1 MPHASLKP
9 TVKLSSVASSSNIF
23 CASSRR
29 SSFLR
34 FSSPILPHVPL
45 RGRIGQRGRAA
56 PAASCQTVPAR
67 LSCSR
72 TWYPSLCSHNTY
84 HNSPHQATVISML
97 TIFISPASPASPRCG
112 LFVLIKGM
120 GINVERS
127 GWLAKNKVHSVVP
140 PHFSLVGVLMA
151 RVGSCISS

>member
-9 TVKLSSVASSSNIF
+9 AVKIISVASSSNIF

-34 FSSPILPHVPL
+34 FSSSIPHVPF

-56 PAASCQTVPAR
+56 PAAFCQTVPAR

-84 HNSPHQATVISML
+84 HNSPHKATVISML
-97 TIFISPASPASPRCG
+97 TILLSHACPCAGWFDAYGFKTAG
-112 LFVLIKGM
+112 KGKR
-120 GINVERS
+120 I
-127 GWLAKNKVHSVVP
+127 P
-140 PHFSLVGVLMA
+140 
-151 RVGSCISS
+151 